1 MIVGGGTR
9 NSTINNGTTNF
20 VPMFNAGVFANA
32 EASAQQ
38 IVPLAGTL
46 SKFYVHLSGSPGNG
60 RSFSFFVRVDGA
72 DTAVTCTVA
81 DANTSCSDT
90 THSVAI
96 NAGSLIAIRAAG
108 AGNPTA
114 RSFGWTALFGQ

>member
-9 NSTINNGTTNF
+9 NSTVSNGNF
-20 VPMFNAGVFANA
+20 NYVPMFNSGVFANA
-32 EASAQQ
+32 EATAQQ
-38 IVPLAGTL
+38 FMPVAGTL
-46 SKFYVHLSGSPGNG
+46 SNFYVHLSGSPGNG
-60 RSFSFFVRVDGA
+60 RSFTFFVRVDGA
-72 DTAVTCTVA
+72 DTVVTCSVS

-96 NAGSLIAIRAAG
+96 GAGSLIAIRAVAT
-108 AGNPTA
+108 GNPTA